1 MAFCSAWTQMHSS
14 KLLPDGAV
22 PAQRGQPPSKQF
34 LTPRGV
40 PLYPVDMMRF
50 SDTTT
55 AATLRREQLARVA
68 TTRAISMK

>member
-14 KLLPDGAV
+14 RLLPDGAA
-22 PAQRGQPPSKQF
+22 PAHRGQPSSKQF
-34 LTPRGV
+34 FTPRGV
-40 PLYPVDMMRF
+40 PLYPVEMIRF

-68 TTRAISMK
+68 TTKAISMK